1 MATPLACS
9 SFVRSPAAS
18 LSQRLSSSRW
28 GRVIGV
34 ATAVAKV
41 DKTYLDLA
49 VELGSRLE
57 RQIVRVVLGG

>member
-1 MATPLACS
+1 MVGDEAAPL
-9 SFVRSPAAS
+9 VR
-18 LSQRLSSSRW
+18 
-28 GRVIGV
+28 GRTAVTGV